1 MQQYDLTKLLKHIPP
16 SQLDYQQWV
25 NVGMALHHEG
35 YPCMIWDD
43 WSKDDPR
50 YKQGECERKWKTFG
64 NSGTVVT
71 GGTIFEYA
79 QQFGWTRSDGAIV
92 FDWNDEI
99 EYDGDDPAV
108 VIPDKAWV
116 EAERIDEVSGE
127 EKKELIAYLETLFK
141 PDECVGFVMQ
151 SMKYRPASSGRYT
164 FTAGQ
169 LIERLK
175 KENSI
180 ENALEKYDHGAGAW
194 IRFNPL
200 DGKGIRN
207 ENVSSYRFA
216 LVESD
221 GMSIDEQYGLYKEL
235 NLPIAAL
242 VSSAGKSLHAI
253 VRVDAYDSEEYR
265 KRVDFLYGVCE
276 KNGIIIDKQN
286 KNPSRLSR
294 MPGVVRYGTKRQKLV
309 ATNIGAKDYLS
320 WVDWLNE
327 KSDDYPASTEWSE
340 IKDNLP
346 MLADELI
353 TGILR
358 QGHKMLIAGPSKA
371 GKSFAL
377 IELAIAIA
385 TGGNWMDHQCKQG
398 KVLYVNLE
406 VDEASF
412 YHRVDEVSKAME
424 ADIPKGNLTIWNL
437 RGENTV
443 ADRLIPRL
451 IHRAA
456 SKDYVAI
463 ILDPLYKI
471 NQGDENSA
479 AEIGAFFNQ
488 LDKICKQLKASVI
501 LCHHHSKGSQGNK
514 VSIDRASGSGV
525 FARDPD
531 ALLDLIEIDPKD
543 VEKDI
548 PEGSSAWRISYVL
561 REFPSPKPIEV
572 VFNYPVHTIAEGLEE
587 AKEKY
592 GADAE
597 TKRGRAAKTIKDK
610 KNKRVNRLIEFI
622 MNWPD
627 IRKGDDHMTPKIS
640 DAIQYFTDNDG
651 NITKGFDE
659 KTIRRWA
666 KEEDAEFKIENSY
679 LYLKTQNENE

>member
-1 MQQYDLTKLLKHIPP
+1 MQQYDLTTLLDHIPV
-16 SQLDYQQWV
+16 SQLEYQEWI

-35 YPCMIWDD
+35 YSVSVWDS
-43 WSKDDPR
+43 WSRDDKR
-50 YKQGECERKWKTFG
+50 YKAGDCEKKWRTFG
-64 NSGTVVT
+64 NGSTLVT
-71 GGTIFEYA
+71 GGTIYEYA
-79 QQFGWTRSDGAIV
+79 RRFGWQPSRDQRI
-92 FDWNDEI
+92 FDWEDEI

-116 EAERIDEVSGE
+116 EAENIDEAKGE
-127 EKKELIAYLETLFK
+127 DKQELITYLETLFK
-141 PDECVGFVMQ
+141 PDECVGFVMK
-151 SMKYRPASSGRYT
+151 SMQDGDKYRPADVGRHT
-164 FTAGQ
+164 FTAAQ
-169 LIERLK
+169 LIQRLK
-175 KENSI
+175 KETCI
-180 ENALEKYDHGAGAW
+180 EDALEKYDKAAGAW

-200 DGKGIRN
+200 DGKGVKN
-207 ENVSSYRFA
+207 DNVTSFRYA

-221 GMSIDEQYGLYKEL
+221 GMSMEEQFGLYKEL

-253 VRVDAYDSEEYR
+253 VRIDAFDRDEYR
-265 KRVDFLYGVCE
+265 KRVDYLYDVCE
-276 KNGIIIDKQN
+276 KNGIVVDKQN
-286 KNPSRLSR
+286 KNPSRMSR
-294 MPGVVRYGTKRQKLV
+294 MPGVIRYGSRRQKLV
-309 ATNIGAKDYLS
+309 ATNIGAKDYLA
-320 WVDWLNE
+320 WVDWMNE
-327 KSDDYPASTEWSE
+327 KADDYPESTEWCAV
-340 IKDNLP
+340 KDNLP
-346 MLADELI
+346 ELADELI
-353 TGILR
+353 SGILR
-358 QGHKMLIAGPSKA
+358 KGHKMLIAGPSKA

-385 TGGNWMDHQCKQG
+385 TGSTWMNHKCTKG

-412 YHRVDEVSKAME
+412 FHRVDAVSKAMK

-437 RGENTV
+437 RGENTA

-451 IHRAA
+451 IHRAT
-456 SKDYVAI
+456 SKGYTAI

-531 ALLDLIEIDPKD
+531 ALLDLMQIEPKD

-548 PEGSSAWRISYVL
+548 PETATAWRISYTL
-561 REFPSPKPIEV
+561 REFPSPRPIEV
-572 VFNYPVHTIAEGLEE
+572 LFDYPVHTIAEGLED

-592 GADAE
+592 GADSE
-597 TKRGRAAKTIKDK
+597 TKRARGSKTVKDN
-610 KNKRVNRLIEFI
+610 KNKRVDRLIQFI
-622 MNWPD
+622 MNWPE
-627 IRKGDDHMTPKIS
+627 IRTGNDHMTPKVS
-640 DAIQYFTDNDG
+640 DAIKYFTDNDG
-651 NITKGFDE
+651 NAAKGFSID
-659 KTIRRWA
+659 TIRRWA
-666 KEEDAEFKIENSY
+666 SEENAEFKIENGY
-679 LYLKTQNENE
+679 LYLND